1 MGLRTVEE
9 IRTAGTR
16 LGQAAPPVA
25 DMPEELRA
33 RLRRLLAPHIQRAAG
48 KRGSAA

>member
-9 IRTAGTR
+9 IRAAGAE
-16 LGQAAPPVA
+16 LGKAAPPVA

-33 RLRRLLAPHIQRAAG
+33 RLRRLLAPHVQRATE